1 MKAVE
6 VHLASTFERSKGLV
20 QDEVVLSKVKL
31 LKKTK
36 NKLILE
42 EDLDWRI
49 KSRATWIVEGDTNTK
64 YFQNFASHRNKI
76 KNTIWELENE
86 EGESVHSFVGLD
98 STRVRYF
105 EQLFIDPHW
114 NSLVE
119 TMRVI
124 HKFTKFIL

>member
-1 MKAVE
+1 ME

-49 KSRATWIVEGDTNTK
+49 KSRAT
-64 YFQNFASHRNKI
+64 
-76 KNTIWELENE
+76 
-86 EGESVHSFVGLD
+86 
-98 STRVRYF
+98 
-105 EQLFIDPHW
+105 
-114 NSLVE
+114 
-119 TMRVI
+119 
-124 HKFTKFIL
+124 